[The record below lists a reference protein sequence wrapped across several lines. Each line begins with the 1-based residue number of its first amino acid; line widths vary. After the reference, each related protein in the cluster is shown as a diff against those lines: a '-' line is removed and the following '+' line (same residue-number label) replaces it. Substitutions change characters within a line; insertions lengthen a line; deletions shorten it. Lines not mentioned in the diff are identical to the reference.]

1 MIWPGKPTID
11 GARVSDYDREMKRS
25 RSLHLGFLCSLL
37 FVFAAACWF
46 SFPANAQSQDRE
58 DEIVA
63 NLAGGRVIVHVA
75 RDGNIVFAAINEPV
89 EAGGVPPRV
98 LNLDARH
105 IGVLLGASEWKVPA
119 EPKPIRL
126 DKNYER
132 VSVGQ
137 DKSVQYIG
145 EAEPDLETIGT
156 SFLEKLRPLV
166 GQLRHKLDIAPDD
179 PLLELV
185 IIGYGTNSYGPEVWT
200 VEYRVHQEQIS
211 TREDYWQTRVLRP
224 RFTQLYPPEKHAPRT
239 LVEMSYPAE
248 VKDPT
253 LKALIQ
259 SDDPMISKLRSGEP
273 RFAKV
278 IEEVDHGQAQKAS
291 PTDAADFMRA
301 VLPLMAG
308 KQTFVLGKMEE
319 QHGFD
324 WIVPPEEPV
333 EKAKEEDKNRPPE
346 APSLLRR
353 PKP

>member
-1 MIWPGKPTID
+1 MKSS
-11 GARVSDYDREMKRS
+11 ARGRS
-25 RSLHLGFLCSLL
+25 TLLCSLFL
-37 FVFAAACWF
+37 AAAA
-46 SFPANAQSQDRE
+46 SFLALSANAQSNDRE

-63 NLAGGRVIVHVA
+63 NLAGGRVIIHVA

-89 EAGGVPPRV
+89 ELGGVPPRV
-98 LNLDARH
+98 LDLDSRH
-105 IGVLLGASEWKVPA
+105 VGVLLGASEWKVPA

-126 DKNYER
+126 DKNFQR
-132 VSVGQ
+132 VSVGES
-137 DKSVQYIG
+137 KEARYVG
-145 EAEPDLETIGT
+145 EAEPDLETIGI

-185 IIGYGTNSYGPEVWT
+185 IIGYGTNNYGPEVWT
-200 VEYRVHQEQIS
+200 VEYRVQQEQIS

-224 RFTQLYPPEKHAPRT
+224 RFTQLYPPEKHAART
-239 LVEMSYPAE
+239 LVEMSYPE
-248 VKDPT
+248 ETKGPT

-259 SDDPMISKLRSGEP
+259 SDDPIIAQLRSGDP

-308 KQTFVLGKMEE
+308 KQSFVLGKMEE

-324 WIVPPEEPV
+324 WIVPPEEPI

-346 APSLLRR
+346 APSLRRR